1 MNKFRLQSI
10 VFVLTAFMLGC
21 NEFIMIGI
29 ISDIAHQFNV
39 SIAVVGYLVTI
50 FATVYA
56 ISTPLIT
63 IFTNRFSRFKTLM
76 VLMLVFLIG
85 NTATA
90 LAPTTLC
97 WLLRGW

>member
-39 SIAVVGYLVTI
+39 SIAVVG
-50 FATVYA
+50 
-56 ISTPLIT
+56 
-63 IFTNRFSRFKTLM
+63 
-76 VLMLVFLIG
+76 
-85 NTATA
+85 
-90 LAPTTLC
+90 
-97 WLLRGW
+97 